1 MERAD
6 GWACAPGRTLGTGQ
20 QAGRRL
26 HGCAAM
32 HACGTP
38 SRSTSLLRVPPAA
51 GPIVAILC
59 AYVLAFGL
67 VAALSL
73 KYINFQKR

>member
-1 MERAD
+1 
-6 GWACAPGRTLGTGQ
+6 
-20 QAGRRL
+20 
-26 HGCAAM
+26 M